1 MTLRWIAFGLSM
13 WLLAGS
19 VRGDEPRTKPS
30 TFQVPYRLTNTMHV
44 MVRAKINGKGPYNFI
59 VDTGAPM
66 LVVATSVG
74 KKLGLTPDEKGWT
87 VLDRFEIEGGAVRPK
102 MKCRVETPFQL
113 EGMNGLGM
121 AGVEL
126 HGMMGY
132 TVLAHYR
139 IELDFTRDKMTW
151 TELAF
156 QPPPPQGIRGK
167 DSGAMASLELL
178 GTLMKV
184 LGALAGRQQDALQM
198 RGYLGLE
205 LIEKDE
211 GISIKTV
218 LPKTPADRA
227 GLKAGDRFDRFQ
239 GRAVYTLAE
248 LNALGRRVTPG
259 QEVQLIIR
267 RGEKTKEIT
276 LTAGEGL

>member
-1 MTLRWIAFGLSM
+1 MNLRWSIVALSGV
-13 WLLAGS
+13 LLAGPARP
-19 VRGDEPRTKPS
+19 VRADEPKS
-30 TFQVPYRLTNTMHV
+30 FQIPYRLTNTMHV

-66 LVVATSVG
+66 LVLATSVG
-74 KKLGLTPDEKGWT
+74 KKLGLTPDKAGWA

-121 AGVEL
+121 AGMEL

-156 QPPPPQGIRGK
+156 KPPPPQAIRGK
-167 DSGAMASLELL
+167 DSAAMASLEFL
-178 GTLMKV
+178 GTVMKV
-184 LGALAGRQQDALQM
+184 FGALAGRQQDELEP
-198 RGYLGLE
+198 RGYLGLQLE
-205 LIEKDE
+205 DK
-211 GISIKTV
+211 GGAVTIKSV
-218 LPKTPADRA
+218 LAKTPAAAA
-227 GLKAGDRFDRFQ
+227 GLKAGDRIERFEDR
-239 GRAVYTLAE
+239 RVHTLAD
-248 LNALGRRVTPG
+248 LSRLSARMAVG
-259 QEVQLIIR
+259 QEVHLNIR
-267 RGEKTKEIT
+267 RGKESMEIT
-276 LTAGEGL
+276 VTAGEGL